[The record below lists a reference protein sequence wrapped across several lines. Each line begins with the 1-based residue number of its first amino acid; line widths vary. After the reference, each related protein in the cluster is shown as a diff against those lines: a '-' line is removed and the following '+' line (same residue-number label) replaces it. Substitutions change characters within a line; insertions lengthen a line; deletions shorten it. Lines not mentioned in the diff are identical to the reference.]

1 MVFVDYIQ
9 CRALTFLYWFLQLD
23 LVLSRTVPSSDA
35 EVRVRVDEFD
45 EFVSI
50 ILLVCVVRY
59 IFSDLSNLYS

>member
-23 LVLSRTVPSSDA
+23 LVLSRTVPLSDA

-45 EFVSI
+45 EFV
-50 ILLVCVVRY
+50 
-59 IFSDLSNLYS
+59 